1 MAIVDV
7 TARLGAVSFAP
18 ANEYE
23 EILQNVRTILTTTKY
38 SVPLDRGF
46 GIDANLI
53 DTPIDY
59 AQAKLTAEIIDAI
72 RRYEPRVSVSKVSF
86 AGNGVDGK
94 LIPTVRV
101 VINDD

>member
-7 TARLGAVSFAP
+7 TVSLGDVSFAP
-18 ANEYE
+18 VNEYE

-38 SVPLDRGF
+38 SVPLDRDF

-72 RRYEPRVSVSKVSF
+72 RRYEPRVSVSKVTFS
-86 AGNGVDGK
+86 GNAEDGQ
-94 LIPTVRV
+94 LIPTVKV
-101 VINDD
+101 VINE